1 MDLNILQLLL
11 FLCMKILVSG
21 VGAAAEVR
29 CIEREKQALL
39 KFLGDLSGLTWGSE
53 ENKGEC
59 CDWDGVECTDTGH
72 VVSINPLTKLLRG
85 KISPA
90 LRELKH
96 LQSLSLHSDNLATDN
111 LDWLSDLSSLYDL
124 NLSGCNLR
132 NVTNWVQ
139 PISKLSSLKELYLSG
154 CQLHDS
160 LSTFDVFANSTL
172 SDLSSLDLSYNNLT
186 SISTFDSMFNFSRSL
201 EQVDLSYNQLD
212 GHIPHTFL
220 ELRSLRDLNLRGN
233 LLRGVHKPLENFSH
247 LQSVDISF
255 NKLNVPLPHLFE
267 NLSEIISLQRI
278 DLSNNQLV
286 GSLPDI
292 SRFSSLENFYL
303 SNNQLEGVQ
312 PQSLDQPSSLKF
324 LDLSYNQISGS
335 LLDFGGFSSLYE
347 LDLSGNQLKKLPKAM
362 EQLYNITYLNL
373 SSTSLEGTVTEH
385 HISNLTRLRHLDLSF
400 NNVSF
405 NSRFDWI
412 PTFQLEQLSLSHCNI
427 GPYFPNWIR
436 KQNSLENLYLSFA
449 GISNTIPDWLWNM
462 SSIQHLDL
470 SHNNISGRIPHS
482 PTNLDF
488 VDLSY
493 NNLSGPIPLSVFQNS
508 SALILSENLL
518 SGSIFNL
525 CTISEKFFIHT
536 LILPNNELDGE
547 LPNCWMNF
555 YSLVYLNLANNK
567 FSGKLPPTLG
577 TLTSLTILH
586 LGNNNFIGELP
597 SSLKNCKALRKL
609 DVGGNKL
616 TGTIPS
622 WIGTHLIF
630 LEVLSLRFNSFHGS
644 IPPTICY
651 LINIHVLDLSRN
663 IISGKIPRCLNNFTF
678 LVLNDGSSILSD
690 DRSWNFNWEPEDE
703 DDNALVQWKRQESEY
718 KRLRN
723 LKGIDLSS
731 NKLVGTIPQAFFDLR
746 GLVFINLSR
755 NHLTGNIISSIGQL
769 DTLEWLDLS
778 RNQLSGEIPNSL
790 ANLHFL
796 SVLDLSYNNLIGKIP
811 RGTQLQSF
819 DSSTY
824 VGNSQLCGD
833 PLVECP
839 HYPSVNDHGKIN
851 VVEEDDRFINRD
863 FYICM
868 VFGFITGFWIV
879 IGTLILKHSWRH
891 SYFKFLNDIGDW
903 MYVTTTIYVT
913 RLKRKFMS

>member
-1 MDLNILQLLL
+1 MELKLLQLLL
-11 FLCMKILVSG
+11 FLCMKISVSG
-21 VGAAAEVR
+21 VGAATEVR
-29 CIEREKQALL
+29 RIEREKQALL
-39 KFLGDLSGLTWGSE
+39 KFSGDLSGLRWGSE
-53 ENKGEC
+53 EDKGEC
-59 CDWDGVECTDTGH
+59 CEWLGVECDFTGH
-72 VVSINPLTKLLRG
+72 VVSINLSDEDLRG

-90 LRELKH
+90 L
-96 LQSLSLHSDNLATDN
+96 
-111 LDWLSDLSSLYDL
+111 LSDLSSLKVLDF
-124 NLSGCNLR
+124 SGNNLR
-132 NVTNWVQ
+132 NLTNWLQ
-139 PISKLSSLKELYLSG
+139 PISKLSSLTALLLSR

-160 LSTFDVFANSTL
+160 VSAFDVFANSSLSNLSTL
-172 SDLSSLDLSYNNLT
+172 ILSHNNLT
-186 SISTFDSMFNFSRSL
+186 SVSTFDSLFNFCRNL
-201 EQVDLSYNQLD
+201 TRLDLSYNQLN
-212 GHIPHTFL
+212 GPIPGSFFKL
-220 ELRSLRDLNLRGN
+220 QFVEVLDLKGN
-233 LLRGVHKPLENFSH
+233 LLHGGIHKPLNLSH
-247 LQSVDISF
+247 LQFLDISF

-278 DLSNNQLV
+278 YLSNNQLV

-292 SRFSSLENFYL
+292 SRFSSLKELYL

-312 PQSLDQPSSLKF
+312 PQSLDQPSSLES

-335 LLDFGGFSSLYE
+335 LLDFGGFSSLYD
-347 LDLSGNQLKKLPKAM
+347 LDLSGNQLKKLPKAI
-362 EQLYNITYLNL
+362 EQLYNITNLNL
-373 SSTSLEGTVTEH
+373 SSTSLEGTITEH
-385 HISNLTRLRHLDLSF
+385 HFSNLTQLRYLDLSF

-405 NSRFDWI
+405 NLRFDWI
-412 PTFQLEQLSLSHCNI
+412 PTFQLEMLRLSHCNM

-436 KQNSLENLYLSFA
+436 KQNSLLSLYLSFA
-449 GISNTIPDWLWNM
+449 GISSTIPDWLWNM

-470 SHNNISGRIPHS
+470 SHNNISGRIPHF

-525 CTISEKFFIHT
+525 CTISEKFFIQT

-577 TLTSLTILH
+577 TLTSLAILH

-597 SSLKNCKALRKL
+597 SSLKNCKGLRKL

-678 LVLNDGSSILSD
+678 LVSNDGSSVLNYYRLWSFI
-690 DRSWNFNWEPEDE
+690 WETMDE

-723 LKGIDLSS
+723 LEGIDLSS
-731 NKLVGTIPQAFFDLR
+731 NKLVGTIPQAFSDLR
-746 GLVFINLSR
+746 ALLFINLSR

-796 SVLDLSYNNLIGKIP
+796 SVLDLSYNNLMGKIP
-811 RGTQLQSF
+811 LGTQLQSF

-824 VGNSQLCGD
+824 IGNSQLCGE
-833 PLVECP
+833 PLVKCP
-839 HYPSVNDHGKIN
+839 HDPSVDDHGKID
-851 VVEEDDRFINRD
+851 VVKEDDRFINRD

-879 IGTLILKHSWRH
+879 VGTLVLKHSWRH

-903 MYVTTTIYVT
+903 IYVTTTMYVT
-913 RLKRKFMS
+913 RLKRKVMS